1 LIDSAGQLGTISS
14 SRRYKTD
21 IRRLRAHR
29 LMALRPVSSTT
40 RSTSEPRRTRPQYGL
55 LAEQVAKVYPN
66 LVAYDRT
73 GSRRR

>member
-29 LMALRPVSSTT
+29 LMALRPV
-40 RSTSEPRRTRPQYGL
+40 RFHY
-55 LAEQVAKVYPN
+55 KK
-66 LVAYDRT
+66 
-73 GSRRR
+73 